1 MWKFTVHF
9 FHKLLIHNLQIK
21 NCSKT
26 TGLQRQFYCENS
38 LLEHKNKKNL
48 SIKPKG
54 KMLDILLSDLVIIVS
69 FNHAIWEPF
78 PFDAFGVRSQSFS
91 SHIILQ
97 NFTAVMRMPIRLAGD
112 RSSAPESLLSA
123 TIVLRRRSSSSQF
136 SNGDRVKKIWSV
148 YVKNSPVKKAL
159 FR

>member
-1 MWKFTVHF
+1 M
-9 FHKLLIHNLQIK
+9 
-21 NCSKT
+21 
-26 TGLQRQFYCENS
+26 TGLKPGFSWVELTALSTVPKPLVFNVNFLRKIFARAQ
-38 LLEHKNKKNL
+38 NKKNL
-48 SIKPKG
+48 SIKPKV